1 LLLLHDLERHWMYL
15 SIGIYSSSHRGVILA
30 VFRHVRVLESRN
42 ANLVLPFAELVV
54 VVETNEWKGAI
65 AQRGGLGL
73 SEWSKNGRI
82 GAQSG
87 PTAPQATTYQLC

>member
-1 LLLLHDLERHWMYL
+1 MRFC
-15 SIGIYSSSHRGVILA
+15 A
-30 VFRHVRVLESRN
+30 
-42 ANLVLPFAELVV
+42 PAEPPTGHLQPPRAAALREPIIPYYPEVPT
-54 VVETNEWKGAI
+54 TNKYQRAKIKEQPGYRREWKGAI